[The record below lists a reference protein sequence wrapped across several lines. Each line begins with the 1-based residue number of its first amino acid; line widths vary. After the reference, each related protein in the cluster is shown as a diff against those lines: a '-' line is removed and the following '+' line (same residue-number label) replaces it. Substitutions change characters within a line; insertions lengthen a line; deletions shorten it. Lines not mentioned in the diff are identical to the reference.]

1 MAGGLLSSV
10 GLALSDLA
18 ARSGRRYVAG
28 EPLTD
33 ALVWD
38 RGNPTCFRLR
48 PSTYMQV
55 AMMLPE
61 PAKPDGIFKTLS
73 GIPYP
78 AGQRDT
84 GGLASHRL
92 PRRRPGFRGRFGAF
106 VGHTALTGSEGAM
119 VDWRTADGKD
129 LQPLDAAM
137 PRLRR

>member
-1 MAGGLLSSV
+1 MGVRTLR
-10 GLALSDLA
+10 ALGA
-18 ARSGRRYVAG
+18 
-28 EPLTD
+28 
-33 ALVWD
+33 
-38 RGNPTCFRLR
+38 CFRLR

-61 PAKPDGIFKTLS
+61 PAEPDGIFKVLS

-78 AGQRDT
+78 AGQRGT
-84 GGLASHRL
+84 GGLASHPL

-106 VGHTALTGSEGAM
+106 VGRAALKGSEGAM

-129 LQPLDAAM
+129 VQPLHAAT